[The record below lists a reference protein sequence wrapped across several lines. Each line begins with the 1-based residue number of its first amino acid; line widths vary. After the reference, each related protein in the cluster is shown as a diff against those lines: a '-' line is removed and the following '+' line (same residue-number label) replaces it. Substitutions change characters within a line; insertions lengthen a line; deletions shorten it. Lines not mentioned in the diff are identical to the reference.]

1 MYIIIPEEILKA
13 DIKDKSKLLFG
24 HLLSIVDSKR
34 TCCTRNST
42 LAKLLGLSKSNSVS
56 ELLKELENIGA
67 ISTKLVYKK
76 GSKQVDFRRITLSP
90 KYGAGLFPKS
100 GGDLS
105 PKSGAPI
112 PEKRGRGPIPEIMKE
127 YSRVSNIAY
136 KETKDTLSTPDGV
149 GGGISSY
156 NFTDETEQMKE
167 LQAASDLDWL
177 TLKSVY
183 KPAGDNASLN
193 NRVMN
198 NQKKIFSTFSPEE
211 RAKIIGWFQKYKKKM
226 ETKNVWLSTFFNNR
240 KTIGEVADFF
250 RELRDL
256 PDPKKEYKGDV
267 KNNFDPNRNNY

>member
-13 DIKDKSKLLFG
+13 KIKDKSKILFG

-42 LAKLLGLSKSNSVS
+42 LAQLLGLGKSNSVS
-56 ELLKELENIGA
+56 ELLKELESIGA

-76 GSKQVDFRRITLSP
+76 GSKQVDFRRITLS
-90 KYGAGLFPKS
+90 PKS

-127 YSRVSNIAY
+127 YSRVSNRAY
-136 KETKDTLSTPDGV
+136 KETIDTLSTAAAVEGDNSV
-149 GGGISSY
+149 Y
-156 NFTDETEQMKE
+156 NFTNETEQMKE
-167 LQAASDLDWL
+167 QEAASDLDWL
-177 TLKSVY
+177 TLKGVY

-193 NRVMN
+193 HKVMN
-198 NQKKIFSTFSPEE
+198 NQKKIFSTFPPEE
-211 RAKIIGWFQKYKKKM
+211 RDKIIGWFRKYKKKM

-240 KTIGEVADFF
+240 RTIGEVADFF
-250 RELRDL
+250 RELRDI

-267 KNNFDPNRNNY
+267 KNNYDPNRNNY